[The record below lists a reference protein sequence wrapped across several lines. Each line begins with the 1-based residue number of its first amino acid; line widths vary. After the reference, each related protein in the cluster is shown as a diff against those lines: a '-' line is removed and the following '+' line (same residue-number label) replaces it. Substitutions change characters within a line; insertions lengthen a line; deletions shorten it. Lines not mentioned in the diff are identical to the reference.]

1 MTGRTGR
8 TGAKGATGKTGR
20 TGRTG
25 VKGVTGMKGRTGITG
40 PAGQNAAISS
50 IFLWTNTSQVK
61 TMSAGVNNK
70 FQAVSF
76 EQTPLGPPGS
86 GWSVVGGSG
95 DTQFTCTQ
103 SGWYLMTYKVD
114 VRTNS
119 AGVSPTPDYTRA
131 AAALMKNNMEITG
144 SGSAAQAPDTSHM
157 YSISNTVLVQY
168 TAGENIGVQWWMGY
182 YSAAAGGTVINN
194 VTGLS
199 LGPNQSP
206 WITADFDPSTLVID
220 PFVEAMASLV
230 ITRIVSL

>member
-1 MTGRTGR
+1 MKGMTGRTGR
-8 TGAKGATGKTGR
+8 TGIK
-20 TGRTG
+20 
-25 VKGVTGMKGRTGITG
+25 GITG
-40 PAGQNAAISS
+40 PAGQNAAIAS

-61 TMSAGVNNK
+61 TMTGMTNDK
-70 FQAVSF
+70 FQAVAF
-76 EQTPLGPPGS
+76 EQTPVGPPGS
-86 GWSVVGGSG
+86 GWSVVGGSSN
-95 DTQFTCTQ
+95 TQFTCTQ

-182 YSAAAGGTVINN
+182 YSSSSGGTLIPS

-199 LGPNQSP
+199 LGPNQTP
-206 WITADFDPSTLVID
+206 WITADFDPSTPVVD

-230 ITRIVSL
+230 ITRIVST